1 MREASSENST
11 TLIIQHARIVPPS
24 NSLLRLSPQDDWTQ
38 TEREYIK
45 PTVVRILYQH
55 GDVTGSL
62 PPPSPSLTRMDT
74 HEARPR
80 SEPLTAAR
88 APPLATAPVGVHWID

>member
-11 TLIIQHARIVPPS
+11 TLITQHARIVSPS
-24 NSLLRLSPQDDWTQ
+24 NSLLRLSPQDEWTQ

-45 PTVVRILYQH
+45 PTVVRILDQH

-74 HEARPR
+74 HEARPH
-80 SEPLTAAR
+80 SEPLPAR
-88 APPLATAPVGVHWID
+88 RH